1 MGVRDMA
8 AGLRRLRPAPSSA
21 AVEHGR
27 GPGSQG
33 DVVFTG
39 PLPSARTGIATY
51 DRAVLD
57 GLDRIGYTGRRRMD
71 VIWPIEPSQAA
82 RFPGYHMGVFQLG
95 NNVGF
100 HLEIYRAAFLTNA
113 LVVLHDLALDD
124 FVRGLKTAG
133 DPLGFMAARE
143 AARLRPVLTDPD
155 VVRNEPLRDPWC
167 AHVVRRAR
175 GVIVHSDFGRRY
187 LEGFGCRTP
196 VFVVPHPVID
206 RPDAFVA
213 ATPRARELRAGLGD
227 PSFLVVAPGD
237 MNEAKRLDAV
247 AWAAAL
253 LDDGVHVAIVGRRI
267 EGYDV
272 ESAIEVAAAFGPG
285 CLCTPT
291 SRPGTSSRG
300 SRPRTRSSTS
310 GSRIEARRAGPS
322 AGPCRPG
329 SRRS

>member
-1 MGVRDMA
+1 
-8 AGLRRLRPAPSSA
+8 
-21 AVEHGR
+21 
-27 GPGSQG
+27 
-33 DVVFTG
+33 
-39 PLPSARTGIATY
+39 
-51 DRAVLD
+51 
-57 GLDRIGYTGRRRMD
+57 
-71 VIWPIEPSQAA
+71 
-82 RFPGYHMGVFQLG
+82 
-95 NNVGF
+95 
-100 HLEIYRAAFLTNA
+100 
-113 LVVLHDLALDD
+113 
-124 FVRGLKTAG
+124 
-133 DPLGFMAARE
+133 MAARE

-247 AWAAAL
+247 ARAAAL

-272 ESAIEVAAAFGPG
+272 ESAIEVAGLRSRVA
-285 CLCTPT
+285 CTPT

-300 SRPRTRSSTS
+300 SRLRTRSSTS
-310 GSRIEARRAGPS
+310 GSRIEGR
-322 AGPCRPG
+322 
-329 SRRS
+329 